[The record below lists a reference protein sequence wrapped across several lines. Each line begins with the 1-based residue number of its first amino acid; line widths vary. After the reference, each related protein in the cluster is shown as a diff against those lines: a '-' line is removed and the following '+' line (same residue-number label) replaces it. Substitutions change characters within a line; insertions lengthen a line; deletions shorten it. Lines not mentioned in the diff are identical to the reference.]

1 MSPFAEHVKK
11 LQRFAGVKVDGMFGT
26 LTAAALVAKLGLDG
40 EPANRPLPTA
50 HAKLVCLDPG
60 HGMGNKKPGV
70 FDTGC
75 VRGSH
80 QESELAWRWM
90 LAIRAELSK
99 RGVAVISTRDL
110 YDEPCGLNSRAAFA
124 KANAAT
130 HFLSIHVNDA
140 DARATGTET
149 LIAAPHSKPFA
160 QGVHNALIAGLG
172 LRDRG
177 IKFRDDLA
185 VLKTGS
191 IPSALIELGFIES
204 DWGIISSPVNIVATA
219 ALIAESIS
227 NA

>member
-11 LQRFAGVKVDGMFGT
+11 LQQFAGVKVDGMFGT

-40 EPANRPLPTA
+40 EPAA
-50 HAKLVCLDPG
+50 KAEKLVCLDPG

-90 LAIRAELSK
+90 IAIRAELTK
-99 RGVAVISTRDL
+99 RGVAVIPTRDL

-140 DARATGTET
+140 DARASGTET

-191 IPSALIELGFIES
+191 IPSALIELGFIDS

>member
-1 MSPFAEHVKK
+1 MSPFAENVKK

-26 LTAAALVAKLGLDG
+26 LTAAALVAKLGLDKDA
-40 EPANRPLPTA
+40 PAA
-50 HAKLVCLDPG
+50 QAGKLVCLDAG

-80 QESELAWRWM
+80 AESEVAWRWM
-90 LAIRAELSK
+90 LAIRAELTK
-99 RGVAVISTRDL
+99 RGVAVICTRDI
-110 YDEPCGLNSRAAFA
+110 YDEPCGLKSRAAFA

-130 HFLSIHVNDA
+130 HFISIHVNDA

-149 LIAAPHSKPFA
+149 LIASKHCKPFA

-191 IPSALIELGFIES
+191 IPSALIELGFIAS

-219 ALIAESIS
+219 ALIADAIS